1 MTGIICAM
9 TIEAEGIISEMEN
22 TEITVISGIEFTK
35 GTLYGRDVVVAV
47 CGVGKVFA
55 AACAQTMILKYAP
68 DEVINV
74 GVAGSLVQDLK
85 VFDVA
90 VASHLCQHDMDTS
103 AIGDPVGLIS
113 GINMIHFPASERIN
127 KALVDC
133 LDKSGL
139 NYKTGTIASGDLFV
153 ALREKKNWIRDT
165 FGAIACEMEGGA
177 VAQICYINNVDF
189 AVLRAISD
197 EEGGDYAVFAKK
209 AAENSAMIIKEYIRS
224 ADSSLS

>member
-22 TEITVISGIEFTK
+22 TRVEIISGIEYTV
-35 GTLYGRDVVVAV
+35 GNLYSKDVVVAV

-55 AACAQTMILKYAP
+55 AACTQTMILKYAP
-68 DEVINV
+68 EEVINV
-74 GVAGSLVQDLK
+74 GVAGSLVAELR

-90 VASHLCQHDMDTS
+90 VATSLCQHDMDTS

-113 GINMIHFPASERIN
+113 GVNMVKFPASQRIN
-127 KALVDC
+127 AAMIKC
-133 LDKSGL
+133 LEASGL
-139 NYKTGTIASGDLFV
+139 NFKEGTIASGDLFV
-153 ALREKKNWIRDT
+153 AEREKKNWIRDT
-165 FGAIACEMEGGA
+165 FDAVACEMEGGS
-177 VAQICYINNVDF
+177 VAQICYINGVEF

-209 AAENSAMIIKEYIRS
+209 AAENSANIIKEYIK
-224 ADSSLS
+224 LS

>member
-22 TEITVISGIEFTK
+22 KEVTVISGIEYTVGK
-35 GTLYGRDVVVAV
+35 LYNKDIVVAV

-55 AACAQTMILKYAP
+55 AACAQTMILKFAP
-68 DEVINV
+68 AEIINV
-74 GVAGSLVQDLK
+74 GVAGSLVADLK

-90 VASHLCQHDMDTS
+90 VATSLCQHDMDTS

-113 GINMIHFPASERIN
+113 GVNMVKFPASERIN
-127 KALVDC
+127 NAIIDC
-133 LDKSGL
+133 LKSSGL
-139 NYKTGTIASGDLFV
+139 NYKEGTIASGDLFV
-153 ALREKKNWIRDT
+153 AEREKKNWIRDT
-165 FGAIACEMEGGA
+165 FDAVACEMEGGS
-177 VAQICYINNVDF
+177 VAQICYINGVDF

-209 AAENSAMIIKEYIRS
+209 AAENSANIIKEYVKNK
-224 ADSSLS
+224 A